1 MRIIIRILK
10 VLATLGLVAAILL
23 ASATLWFRRQV
34 QLGLAYVDGQYALSA
49 LQSPVTVERDARG
62 VPTIDA
68 KSRPDAAAALGYL
81 HAQERFFQMD
91 LARRSASGELAELI
105 GRGAVSLDRRARIH
119 RFRVLAAEVL
129 KALPPAQRE
138 LVDAYTAGVNV
149 GLGQL
154 QKKPFEYI
162 VLRTDPAAWRAED
175 CVLCVYAMALKL
187 QDSTGS
193 YDYALGA
200 LRRQLGAAAANFMA
214 PVGSTWDAS
223 LDGSTVPAPTL
234 ALPEHKPAAPIAAQL
249 FPSVAGDLAW
259 AGRATDDFLQVG
271 SNSFAVG
278 PSHSA
283 SGAAILAGDMHL
295 GLQVPNIW
303 YRARLKWAGAGAGA
317 KDHDIVGVTIPGIPI
332 LLSGSNGSVAWNF
345 TNAHVDTTDLVVVD
359 YVSRSEGKYRVSAD
373 QSEGL
378 QTYDEVIKVKG
389 GAPVVEKVRWSRWGP
404 LTDGYDNETSLALRW
419 TLHDASAVN
428 FDLAELET
436 ASNLDAAL
444 AIAKRA
450 GVPAL
455 NILLADRAGGIGWTI
470 CGKIPSRV
478 GTDGRFP
485 TSWATE
491 GCRWNGYLDASQ
503 YPEVRDPAS
512 GRLWTANNRVV
523 GGDALARLGD
533 GRYDLGARAKQIEAD
548 LVGLNQAK
556 PSDLLAIQLDDRSA
570 YMEQWRGVILAAL
583 KTAGPVSPA
592 RKEFLDAVESWNG
605 HASTDSVGYYL
616 LRSWVERF
624 KRVVFGSMVASCRQA
639 YPQLS
644 PAVIRFEDPLWTL
657 VQQRPSGY
665 LDTKFK
671 TWDEAIL
678 QAVDDVTSEANRRK
692 GGLRENTWGRFNRV
706 AVDHPLGAF
715 LPSFLRS
722 WLAMPTPALPG
733 DHDLPRVQSGAF
745 GASERMVVSP
755 GKESEA
761 LFEMPGGQSGNPL
774 SPFYRGDHQAW
785 VKGEASPLL
794 PGPTTYRLTLTPHL
808 GR

>member
-1 MRIIIRILK
+1 MRILIRILK
-10 VLATLGLVAAILL
+10 VLAALGLVAAIVL
-23 ASATLWFRRQV
+23 ATGAVWFRRQV
-34 QLGLAYVDGQYALSA
+34 QLSLAYVDGHYAVPA
-49 LQSPVTVERDARG
+49 LQAPVTVERDARG
-62 VPTIDA
+62 VPTIQA
-68 KSRPDAAAALGYL
+68 ESRPDAAAALGYL

-119 RFRVLAAEVL
+119 RFRALAVDVL

-138 LVDAYTAGVNV
+138 LVEAYTAGVNV
-149 GLGQL
+149 GLSQL
-154 QKKPFEYI
+154 RKKPFEYI
-162 VLRTDPAAWRAED
+162 VLRTEPAKWQAED

-200 LRRQLGAAAANFMA
+200 LRRQLGAAAASFMA

-223 LDGSTVPAPTL
+223 LDGSTVPAPLL
-234 ALPEHKPAAPIAAQL
+234 ALPETKAASPVVLRSA
-249 FPSVAGDLAW
+249 PPVAESLAW
-259 AGRATDDFLQVG
+259 ATRPTDDFLHIG

-295 GLQVPNIW
+295 GLQVPNVW
-303 YRARLKWAGAGAGA
+303 YRARLKWAAAGAEA
-317 KDHDIVGVTIPGIPI
+317 KTHDVVGITIPGIPVV
-332 LLSGSNGSVAWNF
+332 LSGSNGSVAWNF

-359 YVSRSEGKYRVSAD
+359 YISRSEGKYRIGD
-373 QSEGL
+373 GQSETL
-378 QTYDEVIKVKG
+378 QTYNEVIKVKG
-389 GAPVVEKVRWSRWGP
+389 GAPVVEKIQWSRWGP
-404 LTDGYDNETSLALRW
+404 LTDSYDRETSLAVCW

-436 ASNLDAAL
+436 APNLDRAL

-470 CGKIPSRV
+470 CGKIPNRV

-485 TSWATE
+485 TSWASE
-491 GCRWNGYLDASQ
+491 GCRWDGYLDVAQ

-512 GRLWTANNRVV
+512 GRLWTANNRIV
-523 GGDALARLGD
+523 GGNALARLGD

-548 LVGLNQAK
+548 LAGLEQAK

-570 YMEQWRGVILAAL
+570 YMEQWRGVILASL
-583 KTAGPVSPA
+583 KNAGAVTPA
-592 RKEFLDAVESWNG
+592 RKEFLDAIESWNG

-624 KRVVFGSMVASCRQA
+624 KRVVFGSMVASCRHA

-657 VQQRPSGY
+657 VQKRPSGY

-671 TWDEAIL
+671 SWDDAIL
-678 QAVDDVTSEANRRK
+678 QAVDDVAAEANRRK

-745 GASERMVVSP
+745 GASERLVVSP
-755 GKESEA
+755 GRESEA

-774 SPFYRGDHQAW
+774 SPFFRGDHAAW
-785 VKGEASPLL
+785 VKGEATPLL
-794 PGPTTYRLTLTPHL
+794 PGPTAYRLTLTPHVT
-808 GR
+808 R